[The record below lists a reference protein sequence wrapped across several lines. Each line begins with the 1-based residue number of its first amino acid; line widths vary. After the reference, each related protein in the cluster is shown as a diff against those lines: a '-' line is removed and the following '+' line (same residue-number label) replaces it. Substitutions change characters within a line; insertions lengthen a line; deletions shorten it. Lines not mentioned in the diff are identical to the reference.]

1 MTMAFA
7 DKKKQNKY
15 HAQWEKENAMRF
27 SVKFLK
33 STDADII
40 AYLNTVESKQGAI
53 KAALRYYIA
62 NGCPDE
68 EKKEDNG
75 TESD

>member
-40 AYLNTVESKQGAI
+40 AYLKTVSSKQGAI

-62 NGCPDE
+62 HGCPDVDTPDHS
-68 EKKEDNG
+68 ED
-75 TESD
+75 E